1 MDWQWIGGLVMDW
14 HRIGRL
20 VMDFQ
25 IGLGLALNRWIVGG
39 FGFGPSLVWEWKIG
53 NGLALDWQ

>member
-1 MDWQWIGGLVMDW
+1 MDW
-14 HRIGRL
+14 HRIGGL

-25 IGLGLALNRWIVGG
+25 IGLGLALNWGIVDG
-39 FGFGPSLVWEWKIG
+39 FGFGPSLVLEWKIG